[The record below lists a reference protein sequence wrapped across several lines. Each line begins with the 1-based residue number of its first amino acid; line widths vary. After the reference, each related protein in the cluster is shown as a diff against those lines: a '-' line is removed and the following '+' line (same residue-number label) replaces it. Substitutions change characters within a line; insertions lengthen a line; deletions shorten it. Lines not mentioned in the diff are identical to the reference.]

1 MSDSSMHIKINPEL
15 FNYFVGHYADTTQ
28 IQRKL
33 CVKRMQDLF
42 KGKIEHQSIKQF
54 FFKTEEDIFEY
65 IQTLPKEYENFSV
78 NPFLGETQTFLTQ
91 ENVQGAWNFWRLSM
105 DIRSNPESI
114 FGDIDTQIR
123 RFSLNLAYLT
133 ALDTFIRS
141 NCRYLLTFEDD
152 AMLREDFID
161 VLDMVLKNIPD
172 DWDVF
177 NFVTQ
182 DGSKDYD
189 NSLRI
194 QDTQLSISYQ
204 SGSSA
209 GLLWSRKGARAVLSR
224 MLIEVKGFEFGDPN
238 GDMNIDAL
246 ISNLEMQP
254 PYSRPRIRFIKSFL
268 PSRTFKSYTFV
279 PEFSSPVEQIDLA
292 STWR

>member
-1 MSDSSMHIKINPEL
+1 MHIKINPEL

-91 ENVQGAWNFWRLSM
+91 ENVRGAWNFWRSSM
-105 DIRSNPESI
+105 ELRSNLNQI
-114 FGDIDTQIR
+114 YGNMDTQIR
-123 RFSLNLAYLT
+123 RFSLTFCYLA
-133 ALDTFIRS
+133 ALDSFIRS

-254 PYSRPRIRFIKSFL
+254 PFSRPRIRFIKSFL

>member
-1 MSDSSMHIKINPEL
+1 MHIKINPEL

-42 KGKIEHQSIKQF
+42 KGKSEHQSIKQF

-91 ENVQGAWNFWRLSM
+91 ENVRGAWNFWRLSM

-254 PYSRPRIRFIKSFL
+254 PFSRPRIRFIKSFL

>member
-1 MSDSSMHIKINPEL
+1 MHIKINPEL

>member
-1 MSDSSMHIKINPEL
+1 MSGSNKYRPINPEL
-15 FNYFVGHYADTTQ
+15 FSYFVGHDPNSTNE
-28 IQRKL
+28 QRKL
-33 CVKRMQDLF
+33 CVKRMKDLF
-42 KGKIEHQSIKQF
+42 EDKIEILSIKSLYL
-54 FFKTEEDIFEY
+54 KSEEDISRY

-91 ENVQGAWNFWRLSM
+91 ENVRGAWNFWRLSM

-246 ISNLEMQP
+246 ICNLTMQRDLSGP
-254 PYSRPRIRFIKSFL
+254 SLDFSKNFST
-268 PSRTFKSYTFV
+268 SRTFKSYTFV
-279 PEFSSPVEQIDLA
+279 PEFSGPVEQIDLA

>member
-1 MSDSSMHIKINPEL
+1 MHIKINPEL

-254 PYSRPRIRFIKSFL
+254 PFSRPRIRFIKSFL